1 MSLAEFY
8 AWLFKAATGW
18 LGWPAAVAL
27 ATPIPQI
34 EAAFE
39 GRMEMLKAIF
49 GGGEGK
55 ATATGG
61 GASLGAKLKAAMSM
75 RGTRK
80 VVRKKK
86 P

>member
-18 LGWPAAVAL
+18 LGWPPAVAL

-55 ATATGG
+55 ATGG
-61 GASLGAKLKAAMSM
+61 SASLGAKLKAAMSL

-80 VVRKKK
+80 VKRKKK